1 MYRHWQNEV
10 SSIAEYAAAN
20 EPVTPDT
27 TLDTPPYLV
36 GGFPVVKE
44 LYEFMTALQAK
55 NGSLRFG
62 VNRNTTSKWAVF
74 GGASHINEVFLQL
87 LVYREGDVY
96 AMGRIGYHNPNLE
109 SRRSST
115 DDSAYTVYSRDI
127 ENTKYRVHN
136 AAYRTRA
143 SKRLNAAVT
152 LALKHL
158 KTCTPVEIANESKL
172 DYSLKATSR
181 VRDLESKLIDVKY
194 ELKRNDSGLTNLV
207 LTELLAAKNKGYS
220 FDSPKVK
227 EYVEKYEAAYTEHEA
242 EGNRAVSSYNVR
254 LYEKAGVVMAD
265 VLLFSDVSDGSLPT
279 NLQTIPVADMPEDI
293 AGKLAVLDMLA
304 KDEYVENVGVNVGK
318 GVYWVDRDAV

>member
-10 SSIAEYAAAN
+10 SSIAEYAASN
-20 EPVTPDT
+20 DPVSPEAT
-27 TLDTPPYLV
+27 PYLV

-44 LYEFMTALQAK
+44 LYEFMQALQAK

-62 VNRNTTSKWAVF
+62 VNSNLSATWASLKVD
-74 GGASHINEVFLQL
+74 EPKKLVFLQL

-109 SRRSST
+109 GRRSNT
-115 DDSAYTVYSRDI
+115 DDSVYTVYSRDI
-127 ENTKYRVHN
+127 ENTKYRTHN
-136 AAYRTRA
+136 AAYRTRG
-143 SKRLNAAVT
+143 SKRMNAAIS

-181 VRDLESKLIDVKY
+181 VRDLSSKLQDVKY
-194 ELKRNDSGLTNLV
+194 ELKRNDSGLMNVV
-207 LTELLAAKNKGYS
+207 LAELISAKDKGYS

-227 EYVEKYEAAYTEHEA
+227 EYIEKYETVYTEYEA

-279 NLQTIPVADMPEDI
+279 LQTVPVADMPEDI

-304 KDEYVENVGVNVGK
+304 KDEYVEGVGVNVGK
-318 GVYWVDRDAV
+318 GVYWVDRDVV

>member
-10 SSIAEYAAAN
+10 SSIAEYAASN
-20 EPVTPDT
+20 EPVAPEVT
-27 TLDTPPYLV
+27 PYLV

-44 LYEFMTALQAK
+44 LYEFMQALQAK

-62 VNRNTTSKWAVF
+62 VNRNLTSVWSYF
-74 GGASHINEVFLQL
+74 GDKSHSHPLYLQL
-87 LVYREGDVY
+87 LVYRAGDVY

-109 SRRSST
+109 SRRSAT

-127 ENTKYRVHN
+127 ENPKYRTHN

-181 VRDLESKLIDVKY
+181 VRDISSKLQDVKY
-194 ELKRNDSGLTNLV
+194 ELKRNDSGLTSLV

-227 EYVEKYEAAYTEHEA
+227 EYVDKYEAAYTEYEA
-242 EGNRAVSSYNVR
+242 EGTRAVSSYNVR
-254 LYEKAGVVMAD
+254 LYEKAGVAMAD
-265 VLLFSDVSDGSLPT
+265 VLLFSDVADGSLPT
-279 NLQTIPVADMPEDI
+279 LQTIPVADMPEDI
-293 AGKLAVLDMLA
+293 AGKLAVLDMLS
-304 KDEYVENVGVNVGK
+304 KDDYVEGVGVNAGK
-318 GVYWVDRDAV
+318 GVYWVDRDAQ

>member
-10 SSIAEYAAAN
+10 SSIADYAAAN
-20 EPVTPDT
+20 EPVSPEVTP
-27 TLDTPPYLV
+27 YQV

-44 LYEFMTALQAK
+44 LYEFMQALQAK

-62 VNRNTTSKWAVF
+62 VSRNLTSAWKAVDAPAGNYSF
-74 GGASHINEVFLQL
+74 FLQL

-96 AMGRIGYHNPNLE
+96 SMGRIGYHNPNLE
-109 SRRSST
+109 GRRGIT

-127 ENTKYRVHN
+127 ENTKFRPHN
-136 AAYRTRA
+136 AAYSTRA

-172 DYSLKATSR
+172 DYSLKATSKE
-181 VRDLESKLIDVKY
+181 RDLESKLVDIKY
-194 ELKRNDSGLTNLV
+194 ELSRNSSSLV
-207 LTELLAAKNKGYS
+207 SMVLDELAAAKDKGYS

-227 EYVEKYEAAYTEHEA
+227 EYTDKYTEARDKYRA
-242 EGNRAVSSYNVR
+242 EGTRTVSGYNVR
-254 LYEKAGVVMAD
+254 LYERAGVVTAD
-265 VLLFSDVSDGSLPT
+265 VLMFPNVANSTPPT
-279 NLQTIPVADMPEDI
+279 LQTIAVADMPEDI

-304 KDEYVENVGVNVGK
+304 KDEYVEGVGVNVGK
-318 GVYWVDRDAV
+318 GVYWVDRDVV

>member
-1 MYRHWQNEV
+1 MYRQWQNEV
-10 SSIAEYAAAN
+10 SSIAEYAAVN
-20 EPVTPDT
+20 EPTAPEVT
-27 TLDTPPYLV
+27 PYLV

-44 LYEFMTALQAK
+44 LYEFMQALQAK

-62 VNRNTTSKWAVF
+62 VCRNTTSSWVSS
-74 GGASHINEVFLQL
+74 GITHLGTLFLQL

-109 SRRSST
+109 GRRSNT

-127 ENTKYRVHN
+127 ENTKYRAHN

-158 KTCTPVEIANESKL
+158 KTCTPVEIANESRL

-181 VRDLESKLIDVKY
+181 VRDLESKLVDVKY
-194 ELKRNDSGLTNLV
+194 ELSRNSSSLV
-207 LTELLAAKNKGYS
+207 SMVLNELVAAKDKGYS

-227 EYVEKYEAAYTEHEA
+227 EYVDKYEEALDKYKA
-242 EGNRAVSSYNVR
+242 EGTRAVSSYNVR
-254 LYEKAGVVMAD
+254 LYERVGVVMAD
-265 VLLFSDVSDGSLPT
+265 VLMFPDVSNSTPPT
-279 NLQTIPVADMPEDI
+279 LQTIPVADMPEDI
-293 AGKLAVLDMLA
+293 AGKLAVLDMLS
-304 KDEYVENVGVNVGK
+304 KDEYVDGVGVNVGK
-318 GVYWVDRDAV
+318 GVYWVDRDVV

>member
-10 SSIAEYAAAN
+10 SSIAEYAASN
-20 EPVTPDT
+20 EPVTPDVT
-27 TLDTPPYLV
+27 PYLV

-44 LYEFMTALQAK
+44 LYEFMQVLQAK

-62 VNRNTTSKWAVF
+62 VNNNLSATWVSLKAGEDRRV
-74 GGASHINEVFLQL
+74 VFLQL
-87 LVYREGDVY
+87 LVYRAGDVY

-109 SRRSST
+109 SRRNNA

-127 ENTKYRVHN
+127 ENPKYRTHN

-143 SKRLNAAVT
+143 SKRMNAAVT

-172 DYSLKATSR
+172 DYSLKATSK
-181 VRDLESKLIDVKY
+181 VRDLESKLSNVKY
-194 ELKRNDSGLTNLV
+194 ELSRNSSSLV
-207 LTELLAAKNKGYS
+207 SMVLDELLAAKNKGYS

-227 EYVEKYEAAYTEHEA
+227 EYVEKYEAAYTEYEA
-242 EGNRAVSSYNVR
+242 EGTRAVSSYNVR
-254 LYEKAGVVMAD
+254 LYEKAGVAMAD
-265 VLLFSDVSDGSLPT
+265 VLLFSDVADGSLPT

-293 AGKLAVLDMLA
+293 AGKLAVLDLLS
-304 KDEYVENVGVNVGK
+304 KDEYVEGVGVNVGK
-318 GVYWVDRDAV
+318 GVYWVDRDVV

>member
-10 SSIAEYAAAN
+10 SSIAEFAVSN
-20 EPVTPDT
+20 EPVSPEVT
-27 TLDTPPYLV
+27 PYLV

-44 LYEFMTALQAK
+44 LYEFMQALQAK

-62 VNRNTTSKWAVF
+62 VNSNLSATWASLK
-74 GGASHINEVFLQL
+74 ADEPRSLLFLQL
-87 LVYREGDVY
+87 LVYRAGDVY

-109 SRRSST
+109 GRRGNT
-115 DDSAYTVYSRDI
+115 EDSAYTVYSRDI
-127 ENTKYRVHN
+127 ENTKYRAHN

-181 VRDLESKLIDVKY
+181 VRYISSKLQDVKY
-194 ELKRNDSGLTNLV
+194 ELSRNSSSLV
-207 LTELLAAKNKGYS
+207 SMVLDELVAAKDKGYS
-220 FDSPKVK
+220 FDSPRVK
-227 EYVEKYEAAYTEHEA
+227 EYVEKYEVAYTEYEA

-254 LYEKAGVVMAD
+254 LYEKAGVAMAD
-265 VLLFSDVSDGSLPT
+265 VLLFSDVADGSLPT
-279 NLQTIPVADMPEDI
+279 DLQTIPVADMPEGI
-293 AGKLAVLDMLA
+293 AGKLAVLDMLS
-304 KDEYVENVGVNVGK
+304 KDEYVEGVGVNVGK
-318 GVYWVDRDAV
+318 GVYWVDRDAQ

>member
-10 SSIAEYAAAN
+10 SSIAEYAANN
-20 EPVTPDT
+20 EPVSPEATP
-27 TLDTPPYLV
+27 YMV

-44 LYEFMTALQAK
+44 LYEFMQALQAK

-62 VNRNTTSKWAVF
+62 VNRNLSNTWAF
-74 GGASHINEVFLQL
+74 YSGDMSLRYPLFLQL
-87 LVYREGDVY
+87 LVYRAGDVY

-109 SRRSST
+109 GRHNNT

-127 ENTKYRVHN
+127 ENTKYRTHN

-143 SKRLNAAVT
+143 SKRMNAAVT

-181 VRDLESKLIDVKY
+181 NREVSSKLQDVKY
-194 ELKRNDSGLTNLV
+194 ELSRNSSSLASMV
-207 LTELLAAKNKGYS
+207 LDELLAAKNKGYS

-227 EYVEKYEAAYTEHEA
+227 EYIEKYEAAYTEYEA
-242 EGNRAVSSYNVR
+242 DGNRKVSSYNVR
-254 LYEKAGVVMAD
+254 LYEKAGVAMAD
-265 VLLFSDVSDGSLPT
+265 VMLFSDVADGSLPT

-293 AGKLAVLDMLA
+293 AGKLAVLDMLS
-304 KDEYVENVGVNVGK
+304 KDDYVEGVGVNVGK
-318 GVYWVDRDAV
+318 GVYWVDRDVV

>member
-10 SSIAEYAAAN
+10 SCIADYAAIN
-20 EPVTPDT
+20 EPVSPEIT
-27 TLDTPPYLV
+27 PYLV

-44 LYEFMTALQAK
+44 LYEFMQALQAK

-62 VNRNTTSKWAVF
+62 VSRNLTSAWKVF
-74 GGASHINEVFLQL
+74 DGAGHSNELFLQL
-87 LVYREGDVY
+87 LVYRAGDVY

-109 SRRSST
+109 GRRSAT

-127 ENTKYRVHN
+127 ENTKYRPHN

-172 DYSLKATSR
+172 EYSLKATSKA
-181 VRDLESKLIDVKY
+181 RDLESKLVDIKH
-194 ELKRNDSGLTNLV
+194 ELGRNSSSLV
-207 LTELLAAKNKGYS
+207 SMVLDELAAARDKGYS

-227 EYVEKYEAAYTEHEA
+227 EYTDKYTEARDKYRA
-242 EGNRAVSSYNVR
+242 EGTRTVSSYNVR
-254 LYEKAGVVMAD
+254 LYERAGVVMAD
-265 VLLFSDVSDGSLPT
+265 VLMFPNVANNTPPT
-279 NLQTIPVADMPEDI
+279 LQTIAVADMPEDI
-293 AGKLAVLDMLA
+293 AGKLAVLDMLS
-304 KDEYVENVGVNVGK
+304 KDEYVEDIGVNVGK
-318 GVYWVDRDAV
+318 GVYWVDRDVV